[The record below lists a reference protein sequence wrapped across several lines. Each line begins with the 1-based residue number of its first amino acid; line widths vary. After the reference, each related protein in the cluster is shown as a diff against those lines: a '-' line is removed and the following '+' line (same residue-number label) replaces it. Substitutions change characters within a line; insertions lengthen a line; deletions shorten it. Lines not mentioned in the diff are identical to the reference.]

1 MATSDSPQFKNYKG
15 EVVDPYS
22 HLSGGKDDG
31 YPRAEFKFDRNN
43 EDHVK
48 LLKGTDYS
56 PKGQAAHESLSIGS
70 NGTFSIS
77 AEGPREKPS
86 GKGYA
91 KSGARK
97 PREEKTT
104 KAVETPVE
112 APKKKTTKAPA
123 KKAVAPAKKAVPYWK
138 GSSSADM
145 TPEAKEAW
153 KKKNGL
159 A

>member
-15 EVVDPYS
+15 EEVNPYPKT
-22 HLSGGKDDG
+22 HADDG
-31 YPRAEFKFDRNN
+31 YPRAQFKFDRNN
-43 EDHVK
+43 QDHMK
-48 LLKGTDYS
+48 LLTGTDYT
-56 PKGQAAHESLSIGS
+56 PKGQAAHNSLMLGHPNGEISIR
-70 NGTFSIS
+70 